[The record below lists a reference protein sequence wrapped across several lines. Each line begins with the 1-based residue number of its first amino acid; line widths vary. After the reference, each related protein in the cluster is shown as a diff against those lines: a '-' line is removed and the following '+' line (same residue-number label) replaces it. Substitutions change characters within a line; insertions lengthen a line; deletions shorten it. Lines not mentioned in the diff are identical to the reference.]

1 MAELIAA
8 TWIAEDQE
16 GRDAAHL
23 LLTPLSAGHEG
34 ALQPLAAGWGLAP
47 EGGETPP
54 FAAVT
59 AYVNPLMVT
68 IEGVRLAVRRQWSSL
83 ARSRGQVVLVVGEEP
98 RADEDAAT
106 YLAAAT
112 QVYVGLA
119 SVAATG

>member
-8 TWIAEDQE
+8 AWIAEDRE

-23 LLTPLSAGHEG
+23 LLTPISAGHEG
-34 ALQPLAAGWGLAP
+34 ALRPLAAGWGLAP
-47 EGGETPP
+47 GGSDAVP
-54 FAAVT
+54 FASVT

-83 ARSRGQVVLVVGEEP
+83 ARSRGQVVLIVGQKP

-106 YLAAAT
+106 YFATAT
-112 QVYVGLA
+112 QFSVGLA